1 MSDVVVQNVN
11 VISSPACEVVCLKKH
26 HFRCFTNQVFYVRNI
41 PIRSYTINR
50 VTIIIT
56 TITIIIIIIT
66 IIIITSPPSS
76 SLSSSL
82 SLSLNPP
89 PSSSSPSVTFYISL
103 TSEVH
108 VLPSHLNSSVFC
120 LPTCFLLFIGFR
132 CDISLTEFLLTFA
145 ISINFLERF

>member
-26 HFRCFTNQVFYVRNI
+26 HFHCFTNQVFYVRNI

-50 VTIIIT
+50 ITIIVT

-89 PSSSSPSVTFYISL
+89 SSSSSSPSVTFSISL

-132 CDISLTEFLLTFA
+132 CNISLTEFLLTFCY
-145 ISINFLERF
+145 